1 VAAIGVVGAG
11 SWGTALAKML
21 AESGH
26 AVTLWAHN
34 PEISRAI
41 NERHENPV
49 YLAGFELPAALV
61 GTSDLAEAV
70 ATKDLVL
77 SVSPSHVV
85 RQVMGEAAPHIS
97 GTPYVVTASKG
108 VEEATLRTMAA
119 VLEEVLGP
127 AHAPRVCALS
137 GPSFARE
144 VAARLPTAVTV
155 AAPTTSVSGDVQKIF
170 NTSYFRVYS
179 SEDLVG
185 VEIGGAV
192 KNVIALAAGVSDG
205 LGFGSNTRAALI
217 TRGLA
222 ETGRLALRLGAD
234 PMTLSGLAGL
244 GDLVLTCTGDLSRN
258 RTVGLR
264 LGRGESLD
272 EILAD
277 MKMVAEGVKNTRSVR
292 ALASSVG
299 VEMPITEQMCALL
312 YEGKDPRT
320 VVGDL
325 MTRGLKPEFS
335 RIH

>member
-1 VAAIGVVGAG
+1 MATIGVVGAG

-21 AESGH
+21 AEAGH
-26 AVTLWAHN
+26 AVVLWAHN
-34 PEISRAI
+34 PDVAREIRD
-41 NERHENPV
+41 RHENPV
-49 YLAGFELPAALV
+49 YLPGFELPASLGA
-61 GTSDLAEAV
+61 TSDLAEAV
-70 ATKDLVL
+70 RDKEIVL

-85 RQVMGEAAPHIS
+85 REIMTDAARHFSGE
-97 GTPYVVTASKG
+97 PYVVTASKG
-108 VEEATLRTMAA
+108 VEEQTLKTMAA
-119 VLEEVLGP
+119 VLADALGP
-127 AHAPRVCALS
+127 RHTPRICALS

-144 VAARLPTAVTV
+144 VAARLPTAVTIAADSHAV
-155 AAPTTSVSGDVQKIF
+155 AETAQRAF

-205 LGFGSNTRAALI
+205 LGFGANTRAALI

-222 ETGRLALRLGAD
+222 ETGRLALRLGAN
-234 PMTLSGLAGL
+234 PITLSGLAGL

-264 LGRGESLD
+264 LGRGETLD
-272 EILAD
+272 AILAD

-292 ALASSVG
+292 ALAASVG
-299 VEMPITEQMCALL
+299 VEMPITEQMYALL
-312 YEGKDPRT
+312 YERKAPRE
-320 VVGDL
+320 VVGEL

-335 RIH
+335 RSH